1 MIGGRYRILQ
11 EIGSGGIGRVF
22 KAVDQWGDRTVALK
36 TLSLTGP
43 DHTERFKKEFL
54 LLRGLHHPH
63 IVPVYDFGWADEGQ
77 PCFSMEFIEGQE
89 WGTLLQSLDYSRL
102 WPVIIDICG
111 TLDFLHCKGIIH
123 GDIKPSNILVS
134 SDPQGQLIPTFTDFG
149 FAEPGKPEDS
159 TWWKGTPSYLAPEII
174 RGERYTHQAD
184 LYSLGVLLY
193 ESIFGKPPFQE
204 QELGRLARSHL
215 EKEVTIPAEPAI
227 PQGLEDLILK
237 LLEKDPM
244 DRCYSAS
251 EVRARLEEI
260 SGMRHPDYDRSLAEN
275 LISSADFVGREK
287 ELSLLNQAFRQAQEN
302 GNPVVLISGEP
313 GMGKTG
319 LLKEFVSR
327 IELEQGLVLNLRLSE
342 RKSLETHRREITRL
356 LEYKTLT
363 KVLIVENLEQAADS
377 PEEFLGS
384 LLGQPEL
391 HRLLLCLTVN
401 NSLSRSDKDARAT
414 QTEEALKSL
423 LGDRLVHLELERL
436 TELEEKD
443 LVCSMFAW
451 EQKQA
456 KIVSAVYQKAQ
467 GHPMLVRQTL
477 RQLAESGHFGRRED
491 GCWMLD
497 PKQVEQAQA
506 PPALAQDMTDRLSRL
521 GPDELH
527 LLGLASVLGL
537 RFRSQTLSDLLG
549 GTSEGFRKQF
559 QGILAEGILL
569 PGPDGSS
576 EDGFCFNSGF
586 VRDLILSQMEDQE
599 VRELHSMVAG
609 YLEEKQ
615 SAGVEDHL
623 EELAEHYYLAGS
635 AEPAL
640 RYSLLA
646 ARRARD
652 SGQAGQAVIHYL
664 RVLELWDESPAPPE
678 GTKNEILRD
687 LASQYECDGRYQES
701 IEYYQKSLD
710 LAANESPQN
719 TDVLR
724 IQQKIAGIY
733 SKMGQHDR
741 ATKLLDRTLPL
752 ADPKL
757 LPVEHASLLIDLA
770 RERRVTSEYDQAAG
784 YLQEAIGLLQGL
796 GPSKE
801 MGIGLNSLAGVWW
814 ALGDYDRALDNLSR
828 SLDVF
833 GKLGETREMVD
844 CYIARALLL
853 RSKGLPGEA
862 LQDSEEAGELLRKLS
877 DPYRTS
883 VLEHNLGIILT
894 DLNRWDEALDCFKRN
909 LQLKTQLRDVK
920 GVALSH
926 NSMGHVYLRKG
937 RFAASGDQLFS
948 ALKMFQE
955 ARDRSGAALV
965 YYNLADLF
973 RCKENYQ
980 MARHYLDRSMRIA
993 RQIGE
998 ESRTADCLLLSGKLH
1013 LDQSDWPKAD
1023 QSLSQA
1029 ARILKNGRNL
1039 PAEAELALAQA
1050 ELCVG
1055 TEDLP
1060 GAEQHL
1066 KQVGQFAE
1074 SSGSAWLEALLCR
1087 VWAELYRLSG
1097 DESACLDRLLHSLAT
1112 FKSLGARYELGKT
1125 YLKLGRLKLKMR
1137 RVKEGQ
1143 ACLREALSILDKLEV
1158 ENSRK
1163 EAKALLDQT
1172 KEMPHLEKERI
1183 LTFYRLAD
1191 LLNNVWDTDE
1201 LLNKALDLVIELL
1214 DAERGAIILYSEKD
1228 KSFRVKVSRKLE
1240 LETSKDAVAI
1250 SRRVVNDVIESD
1262 SPLIVDNA
1270 TSNPQFAASK
1280 SVIAYNILSILC
1292 VPLRTQNRLIGTVY
1306 LDHRSLPAVF
1316 SSEDIDFLKAFASLI
1331 ATAIEKSELYAKVHE
1346 EVFQLKETF
1355 HRYYEYPHLV
1365 GRSAKLQEV
1374 FGLVEKVAPAKTS
1387 VLILGEPGT
1396 GKELIAHLLH
1406 ERSPRRAGPFIRVN
1420 CAALAE
1426 SMLEGELFGVE
1437 DKAATGVGFRKG
1449 KFELA
1454 DGGTIFL
1461 DEVGDMSLSLQA
1473 KVLRV
1478 LQEKEF
1484 ERVGGQ
1490 QSIKVDI
1497 RIISATNQDLQ
1508 KKVQDGDFRLD
1519 LFYRLNTIV
1528 ITIPPLR
1535 ERRED
1540 IPLLVQH
1547 FVQRSAQENN
1557 KPEVKLTKRIMAAL
1571 QAHRWSESN
1580 VRELKNLIE
1589 RATLLSE
1596 NGEFPSD
1603 LLSSLSVIRE
1613 SADMDGPG
1621 KLQSLLDWVEKHR
1634 IVQALQRNGWNQV
1647 KAAEELGLNETTLRR
1662 RMKKHKIK
1670 KPLRL

>member
-22 KAVDQWGDRTVALK
+22 KAVDQWKDRTVALK

-63 IVPVYDFGWADEGQ
+63 IVPVYDLGWDSEGQ
-77 PCFSMEFIEGQE
+77 PHFSMEFIEGQE
-89 WGTLLQSLDYSRL
+89 WGALLQSLDYSRL
-102 WPVIIDICG
+102 WPVILDICS

-134 SDPQGQLIPTFTDFG
+134 SGPHGRLIPIFTDFG

-184 LYSLGVLLY
+184 LYSLGVLMY

-204 QELGRLARSHL
+204 QELGQLARSHL
-215 EKEVTIPAEPAI
+215 EKEVIIPSEPAI
-227 PQGLEDLILK
+227 PGGVEDLILN

-251 EVRARLEEI
+251 EVRASLEEI
-260 SGMRHPDYDRSLAEN
+260 SGMRSPDYERSLAGN
-275 LISSADFVGREK
+275 LISSADFAGRK
-287 ELSLLNQAFRQAQEN
+287 RELFLLNQAFQQAQDN
-302 GNPVVLISGEP
+302 GNQVVLISGEP
-313 GMGKTG
+313 GIGKSS

-327 IELEQGLVLNLRLSE
+327 IELEQGLVLDLRLS
-342 RKSLETHRREITRL
+342 KGISLETHRRKITRL
-356 LEYKTLT
+356 LEDETFT
-363 KVLIVENLEQAADS
+363 KVLIVENLEQATDS
-377 PEEFLGS
+377 PVEFLRG
-384 LLGQPEL
+384 LLSQPEP
-391 HRLLLCLTVN
+391 HGVLLCLTVN
-401 NSLSRSDKDARAT
+401 NGFSRSDKDAGAT

-423 LGDRLVHLELERL
+423 LEDRLVHLRLERL
-436 TELEEKD
+436 TEPEEKK

-451 EQKQA
+451 KQKQTEIA
-456 KIVSAVYQKAQ
+456 SAVYQKAQ
-467 GHPMLVRQTL
+467 GHPVLARQVF
-477 RQLAESGHFGRRED
+477 RQLAESGHLGRRED
-491 GCWMLD
+491 GWILE
-497 PKQVEQAQA
+497 PEQVERAQV
-506 PPALAQDMTDRLSRL
+506 PPDLAQDLADRLSRL
-521 GPDELH
+521 SPDELH
-527 LLGLASVLGL
+527 LLGLACVLGL
-537 RFRSQTLSDLLG
+537 RFRSRMLKELSGETPED
-549 GTSEGFRKQF
+549 FRKQF
-559 QGILAEGILL
+559 HGILAEGILL
-569 PGPDGSS
+569 PQPGASAA
-576 EDGFCFNSGF
+576 DGFCVNSGF
-586 VRDLILSQMEDQE
+586 VRDLILSQMEDHKAK
-599 VRELHSMVAG
+599 ELHSMVAG
-609 YLEEKQ
+609 YLEGKQ
-615 SAGVEDHL
+615 STGTENHL

-652 SGQAGQAVIHYL
+652 SGRAGQAIIHYL
-664 RVLELWDESPAPPE
+664 RVLELWDESPVPPE
-678 GTKNEILRD
+678 GNKKQVLRD
-687 LASQYECDGRYQES
+687 LANQYECDGRYQKS

-710 LAANESPQN
+710 LAANESPRH
-719 TDVLR
+719 TYVLR

-733 SKMGQHDR
+733 SKMGQHDK
-741 ATKLLDRTLPL
+741 ATGLLDRMLPL

-757 LPVEHASLLIDLA
+757 LPVEHASVLIDLA
-770 RERRVTSEYDQAAG
+770 RERRATSVYHQAVE

-801 MGIGLNSLAGVWW
+801 LGIGLNSLAGVWW
-814 ALGDYDRALDNLSR
+814 AQGDYDQALDNLSQ

-833 GKLGETREMVD
+833 DELGETREMVD
-844 CYIARALLL
+844 CYIARALLR

-862 LQDSEEAGELLRKLS
+862 LQDSEKAGGLLKEIS
-877 DPYRTS
+877 DHYRTS
-883 VLEHNLGIILT
+883 VMEHNLGIILT

-909 LQLKTQLRDVK
+909 LQLKTQLGDVK

-937 RFAASGDQLFS
+937 RFTASGDQLFS

-965 YYNLADLF
+965 CYNLADLF

-980 MARHYLDRSMRIA
+980 LARHYLDKSMRIA
-993 RQIGE
+993 QQIGE
-998 ESRTADCLLLSGKLH
+998 ESRIADCFLLSGKLH
-1013 LDQSDWPKAD
+1013 LDQSNWPKAD
-1023 QSLSQA
+1023 QSLSEA
-1029 ARILKNGRNL
+1029 ASILKDGRNL

-1055 TEDLP
+1055 IGDLT
-1060 GAEQHL
+1060 GAEEHL
-1066 KQVGQFAE
+1066 KQAGQFAE
-1074 SSGSAWLEALLCR
+1074 SSGSAWLEALLCQ
-1087 VWAELYRLSG
+1087 VWAELYRLRG
-1097 DESACLDRLLHSLAT
+1097 DESACLDRLLQSLTT
-1112 FKSLGARYELGKT
+1112 FKSLGARYQLGKT
-1125 YLKLGRLKLKMR
+1125 YLKLGRLKAKMGK
-1137 RVKEGQ
+1137 VKEGR
-1143 ACLREALSILDKLEV
+1143 ACLGEAVSILDKLEV

-1163 EAKALLDQT
+1163 EARALLDQT
-1172 KEMPHLEKERI
+1172 KEMPHPEKERI
-1183 LTFYRLAD
+1183 HTLYRLAD

-1214 DAERGAIILYSEKD
+1214 NAERGAIILYSQKD
-1228 KSFRVKVSRKLE
+1228 GSFRVKASRKLE

-1250 SRRVVNDVIESD
+1250 SRRVVNDVIKSD

-1280 SVIAYNILSILC
+1280 SVITYNILSILC

-1316 SSEDIDFLKAFASLI
+1316 SSEDIDFLKAFACLI
-1331 ATAIEKSELYAKVHE
+1331 ATAIEKSELYTKLHE
-1346 EVFQLKETF
+1346 EVFQLKETL
-1355 HRYYEYPHLV
+1355 HQYHEYPHLV
-1365 GRSAKLQEV
+1365 GKSAKMQEV
-1374 FGLVEKVAPAKTS
+1374 FGLVEKVAPSKTS
-1387 VLILGEPGT
+1387 VLILGEAGT
-1396 GKELIAHLLH
+1396 GKELIAHLIH

-1426 SMLEGELFGVE
+1426 SMLEGELFGIE

-1484 ERVGGQ
+1484 DRVGGQ
-1490 QSIKVDI
+1490 ESVSVDI
-1497 RIISATNQDLQ
+1497 RVISATNQDLQ

-1528 ITIPPLR
+1528 ISIPPLR
-1535 ERRED
+1535 ERKED

-1547 FVQRSAQENN
+1547 FAQIFAKEMN
-1557 KPEVKLTKRIMAAL
+1557 KPQVKLTKRTMAAL
-1571 QAHRWSESN
+1571 QALRWNGSN

-1596 NGEFPSD
+1596 KGEFPSD
-1603 LLSSLSVIRE
+1603 LLRSVNVIRE
-1613 SADMDGPG
+1613 SADLNGPR
-1621 KLQSLLDWVEKHR
+1621 KLQELLNWVEKNR
-1634 IVQALQRNGWNQV
+1634 IIQALERNGWNQL

-1662 RMKKHKIK
+1662 RMKKHRIK
-1670 KPLRL
+1670 KSPRL